1 MYVGRFAYLFGYI
14 QLSWNFLCV
23 FDSASIISTKKNGEL
38 CNIYSKILDIMYLG
52 NKKRI
57 AFILILLDNTS

>member
-38 CNIYSKILDIMYLG
+38 CNIYSKILDIM
-52 NKKRI
+52 
-57 AFILILLDNTS
+57 